1 VWNKL
6 DRSRVV
12 EGLARQMATG
22 DVPHAWLLLGPSG
35 SGKRSAALAM
45 SASLNCNVE
54 PGVGCGTCSTCARIM
69 RKSYPDVHHIVPEGP
84 LIPVDVIRESVI
96 PEAARSPFEGHRKVF
111 VIDEADRM
119 NDAAQNAILKTL
131 EEPQPDTVFILI
143 SDNEGELLE
152 TIRSRCRIVRFAPVS
167 EARIIELLRDDGA
180 SQEAALL
187 AARLSEGDFERARQL
202 VEDSV
207 LLDRRRVWIGMASR
221 LQSSVDA
228 LDAAAEVIAIG
239 KEAVKERE
247 VVQKTEITA
256 LAEAMGEGRGTAAA
270 RNALANRH
278 KRELRRLEQDVLG
291 EALATLGSFYRDVLA
306 LRRGAVEGIVNLDLI
321 DDLRSWAE
329 SDASDAALVRA
340 VDRCLE
346 TRGQFEHNPN
356 ATLHM
361 EATLLDLARL
371 VPPPVTT
378 EAWA

>member
-1 VWNKL
+1 
-6 DRSRVV
+6 
-12 EGLARQMATG
+12 
-22 DVPHAWLLLGPSG
+22 
-35 SGKRSAALAM
+35 
-45 SASLNCNVE
+45 
-54 PGVGCGTCSTCARIM
+54 
-69 RKSYPDVHHIVPEGP
+69 
-84 LIPVDVIRESVI
+84 
-96 PEAARSPFEGHRKVF
+96 
-111 VIDEADRM
+111 
-119 NDAAQNAILKTL
+119 
-131 EEPQPDTVFILI
+131 
-143 SDNEGELLE
+143 
-152 TIRSRCRIVRFAPVS
+152 
-167 EARIIELLRDDGA
+167 
-180 SQEAALL
+180 
-187 AARLSEGDFERARQL
+187 
-202 VEDSV
+202 
-207 LLDRRRVWIGMASR
+207 
-221 LQSSVDA
+221 
-228 LDAAAEVIAIG
+228 
-239 KEAVKERE
+239 
-247 VVQKTEITA
+247 
-256 LAEAMGEGRGTAAA
+256 MGEGRGTAAA